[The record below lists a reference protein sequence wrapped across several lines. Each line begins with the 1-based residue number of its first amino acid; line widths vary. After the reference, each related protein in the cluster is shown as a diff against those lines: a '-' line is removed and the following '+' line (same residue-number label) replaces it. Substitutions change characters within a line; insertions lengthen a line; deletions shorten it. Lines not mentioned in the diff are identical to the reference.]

1 MKPERCFLWGQPQ
14 LKIKCKGL
22 RWWLMTEQH
31 NLWKWVWEM
40 ATRPVGLRWTYLEAV
55 HSHNTGYTLWFPVFF
70 FLETVLAVV
79 PVSICWWASKVK
91 PFLILMT
98 NGLVEIWATVFRCT
112 TQGKWHFKPIK
123 RSAAQL
129 WEYPSVFLCHV
140 KTTTRSFMHP
150 LALTHLHT
158 PTWHMILM
166 WETRFPPILPISS
179 VWTDRTKSPG
189 LDSDSLTRKVPGSS
203 FALRSFSAFG
213 PDRWPW
219 YHLGQKIKHWWLMM
233 QPLWHMTCRTTGN

>member
-1 MKPERCFLWGQPQ
+1 MVTDDGTAQSMKMS
-14 LKIKCKGL
+14 L
-22 RWWLMTEQH
+22 RDG
-31 NLWKWVWEM
+31 
-40 ATRPVGLRWTYLEAV
+40 REACWP
-55 HSHNTGYTLWFPVFF
+55 TLNIFRGRTQSQYRLHLVVSRVS

-91 PFLILMT
+91 SFLILMT
-98 NGLVEIWATVFRCT
+98 NGFVEIWATVFRCT

-129 WEYPSVFLCHV
+129 WEYPSVFSCHV
-140 KTTTRSFMHP
+140 KTTTCSFMHS

-203 FALRSFSAFG
+203 FAVRSFSAFG

-219 YHLGQKIKHWWLMM
+219 YHLRQKIKHWRLMM
-233 QPLWHMTCRTTGN
+233 QPLWHKTCRMTGN